1 MNNTVTNNTY
11 IKEESIHQNYTR
23 FEYILQTDTSHLF
36 LVFDIFLV
44 LLLFY
49 FHYLMIKMLQR
60 ESKAR
65 KGQELIKELLQCYSI
80 MVPITFVGAGAY
92 LDIMTR
98 YLNTPT
104 IFQGFWFCFTF
115 ELYVHISTIYI
126 GGFSLYLASLKYWR
140 IVHNPTATKFVEY
153 KARKICF
160 VFHLIIPILTAIL
173 NSLSNGKVDQIFSV
187 DHCWSIDSY
196 GTTTDPTM
204 YDKIKSLFCVDRN
217 YEMEAY
223 FGMGLGKKIANLL
236 RVLCGSVK
244 VFHLFVL
251 SNLME
256 LILYILI
263 FKYLDR

>member
-1 MNNTVTNNTY
+1 MTNSVTNNTY
-11 IKEESIHQNYTR
+11 IKEEIIRQNFTR
-23 FEYILQTDTSHLF
+23 FEYILQAHTSCLF
-36 LVFDIFLV
+36 LVFDISLV

-49 FHYLMIKMLQR
+49 FHYLMIRMLKR

-80 MVPITFVGAGAY
+80 MVPVTFTGAGAY
-92 LDIMTR
+92 FDIMTR
-98 YLNTPT
+98 YLNTPSVL
-104 IFQGFWFCFTF
+104 QGFWFCVTF

-126 GGFSLYLASLKYWR
+126 GGFSLYIASLKYWR

-187 DHCWSIDSY
+187 DHCWSIDSN
-196 GTTTDPTM
+196 GTSTDPTM
-204 YDKIKSLFCVDRN
+204 YGKIKSLFCVDRN

-223 FGMGLGKKIANLL
+223 FGKGLGKKIANLL

-263 FKYLDR
+263 FRYLDK